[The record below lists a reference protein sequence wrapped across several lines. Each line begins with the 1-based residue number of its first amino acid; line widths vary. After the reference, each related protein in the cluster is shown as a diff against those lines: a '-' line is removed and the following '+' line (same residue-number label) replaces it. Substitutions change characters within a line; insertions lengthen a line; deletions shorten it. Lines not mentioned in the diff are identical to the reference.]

1 MPDFNAFWLNN
12 ATNVS
17 FAHSIIQLDHCVAPH
32 KHQMGVA
39 ARRTDRPRQLL
50 IVEARLTAEDA
61 NGVLADLSIAERP
74 PPHFKAQ

>member
-1 MPDFNAFWLNN
+1 
-12 ATNVS
+12 
-17 FAHSIIQLDHCVAPH
+17 
-32 KHQMGVA
+32 MGVA

>member
-1 MPDFNAFWLNN
+1 MPDLNAFWLKN

-17 FAHSIIQLDHCVAPH
+17 FIHNIIQLDHCAPH
-32 KHQMGVA
+32 RHQIGVA

-50 IVEARLTAEDA
+50 MLEARLTAEDA
-61 NGVLADLSIAERP
+61 NGVLADLSIAERR